1 MVTCFAC
8 GRESPDGF
16 QFCGFC
22 GTPLAPASTDA
33 PHEERKVV
41 SVLFCDLVGFT
52 ATSEHADPEDVRARL
67 RPYHDGVRSVLERH
81 GGTVEKFVGDAVMA
95 VFGAP
100 VTHEDDAER
109 AVRAGLRILE
119 EIAQLNDQDPEL
131 ALQVR
136 VGVNTGEAVVAL
148 QARPELGEA
157 FVTGDVV
164 NTAARV
170 QSAAPVDAVAVAEAT
185 FRATDRVFDFT
196 PLEQVP
202 VKGKVEP
209 LRLWQ
214 PLQPRARFGA
224 DVTRSFATPLV
235 GRDAD
240 KAALIASFERAASQR
255 SCQLVTVVGEPGV
268 GKSRLGGELFSYVE
282 QRPGLVRWR
291 QGRCLPYG
299 DGIAFWALGEIVKAD
314 AGILESDSPA
324 RAAAKL
330 ERIVPPDIED
340 REWLLSRIGPLVGV
354 PGAPAAQDESFAA
367 WRRFCELLAADS
379 PCILVVEDLHWAD
392 DALLAF
398 LEHLADWAQ
407 DVPLLVLCTTRP
419 ELFEQHPHFGSHA
432 RNAQRIN
439 LAPLSDRETV
449 QLFSLLLERA
459 VLPEPLERTLLEH
472 AGGNPLYAEEFVRL
486 LSDRDLLTVPD
497 ELQLPESLQA
507 LIAARLDTLSADRKA
522 LLQDAAVVGKVFWAG
537 AVAEMGGRD
546 LHELEQALHELSR
559 KELVRPARVSAM
571 QGEREYGFWH
581 ALVRDVCYQQIPRAV
596 RAAKHRAAAAWIEEQ
611 AGEGADDLAD
621 VLAHHYLTALELQ
634 EATGAGTDPELHDGA
649 VRYLALAGERALPLD
664 LAHAES
670 SLSRALELAP
680 AGHPRRADL
689 LESWAAAAL
698 QQMRPRE
705 VRTALEEALA
715 IHRASGDRL
724 ATGHV
729 LTRLSV
735 ALGRLGDPLQEEL
748 LRQAITTLEAEAPSP
763 ELVDAYSTQAARR
776 CIVGDYPEAIAVADK
791 ALALAARLGATEPA
805 RALGYR
811 GLSRAGRG
819 EQAGLDDVRVAI
831 AVAAADGESRTAALL
846 QNNLCI
852 AIWQFEGAAVALA
865 AGADVL
871 EYCRRRG
878 ITETTVSITAM
889 STTWLV
895 ETGETQEALARSGPM
910 ADELDLIGDIVALEP
925 RSVQLLLHAR
935 RGDRD
940 DASLLDA
947 AERLVS
953 RARETGEPQMIGEA
967 WAAAVELM
975 LLHERSDRAHTL
987 LLEIADLPV
996 PTDIYW
1002 ATYLPTLHRSALRLG
1017 DSALARRL
1025 TDGVPS
1031 GMPIFERAL
1040 SSTRAQQAEAE
1051 GAGAEAASLYAEA
1064 AAAWGRFDNRPEQ
1077 AFALLGQGRALRA
1090 LADPLAAEKPLLEAR
1105 ALFERMEYGPFVAT
1119 VDALIR
1125 S

>member
-1 MVTCFAC
+1 MVTCPAC
-8 GRESPDGF
+8 GRKSPDGF

-22 GTPLAPASTDA
+22 GTPLTPAATDA

-52 ATSEHADPEDVRARL
+52 ATSEQADPEDVRARL
-67 RPYHDGVRSVLERH
+67 RPYHDRMRSVLERH

-100 VTHEDDAER
+100 ITHEDDAER
-109 AVRAGLRILE
+109 AVRAGLSILE
-119 EIAQLNDQDPEL
+119 EIARLNEQDPEP

-157 FVTGDVV
+157 FVAGDVV

-196 PLEQVP
+196 PLEQVA
-202 VKGKVEP
+202 VKGKAEP
-209 LRLWQ
+209 LLLWQ

-240 KAALIASFERAASQR
+240 KAALIASFERAAAQR

-324 RAAAKL
+324 QAAAKL
-330 ERIVPPDIED
+330 DRIVPPGVDD
-340 REWLLSRIGPLVGV
+340 RDWLLSRLGPLVGV
-354 PGAPAAQDESFAA
+354 PGAPAGQDESFAA

-398 LEHLADWAQ
+398 IEYLADWAQ

-419 ELFEQHPHFGSHA
+419 ELYEQHPHFGSHA

-459 VLPEPLERTLLEH
+459 VLPAPLERTLLAH

-507 LIAARLDTLSADRKA
+507 LIAARLDTLSTDRKA

-546 LHELEQALHELSR
+546 LHDLEQALHELSR
-559 KELVRPARVSAM
+559 KELVRPVRVSAM
-571 QGEREYGFWH
+571 QGEHEYGFWH

-596 RAAKHRAAAAWIEEQ
+596 RAAKHRAAAAWIEGR
-611 AGEGADDLAD
+611 AGARADDLAD
-621 VLAHHYLTALELQ
+621 VLAHHDLTALELH
-634 EATGAGTDPELHDGA
+634 EAAGASADSALQDSA
-649 VRYLALAGERALPLD
+649 IRYLALAGERALPLD
-664 LAHAES
+664 LARAEA
-670 SLSRALELAP
+670 SLTRALELAP
-680 AGHPRRADL
+680 AGHPRRAAL
-689 LESWAAAAL
+689 LESWAAAGL

-705 VRTALEEALA
+705 VREALEEALA
-715 IHRASGDRL
+715 IDRASGDRL
-724 ATGHV
+724 ATGRV
-729 LTRLSV
+729 LTTLSI
-735 ALGRLGDPLQEEL
+735 AIGRLGDPLQEDVLSE
-748 LRQAITTLEAEAPSP
+748 AINSLEAEPPSP
-763 ELVDAYSTQAARR
+763 ELVYAYSVRAARR
-776 CIVGDYPEAIAVADK
+776 CIVGDYPEASAAADK
-791 ALALAARLGATEPA
+791 ALELAARLGSVEPA

-819 EQAGLDDVRVAI
+819 DQAGLDDVRRAVGLAI
-831 AVAAADGESRTAALL
+831 AQGESRTAALL

-852 AIWQFEGAAVALA
+852 AIWQFEGAAAALA
-865 AGADVL
+865 AGAEVL

-878 ITETTVSITAM
+878 VTETTVSITAM
-889 STTWLV
+889 STTWLL
-895 ETGETQEALARSGPM
+895 ETGQTLEALDRSGRL
-910 ADELDLIGDIVALEP
+910 ADQLDTTGDIVGLEP
-925 RSVQLLLHAR
+925 RSVQLLLQAR
-935 RGDRD
+935 RGNRNDPAR
-940 DASLLDA
+940 LEA

-953 RARETGEPQMIGEA
+953 RARATAEPQQIAEA
-967 WAAAVELM
+967 WAAAAELL
-975 LLHERSDRAHTL
+975 LLHNLPDRAHAL
-987 LLEIADLPV
+987 LREVAELPV

-1002 ATYLPTLHRSALRLG
+1002 ASYLPALHRSALQLG
-1017 DSALARRL
+1017 DPALARRL
-1025 TDGVPS
+1025 TDGVTS

-1040 SSTRAQQAEAE
+1040 VSTRAQQAEAD
-1051 GAGAEAASLYAEA
+1051 GALAEAAALYAEA
-1064 AAAWGRFDNRPEQ
+1064 AATWQRFDHLPEQ
-1077 AFALLGQGRALRA
+1077 AFALLGRGRALRA
-1090 LADPLAAEKPLLEAR
+1090 LAEPGANAPLLEAR
-1105 ALFERMEYGPFVAT
+1105 ELFERMEYGPLVAA
-1119 VDALIR
+1119 VDALLLA
-1125 S
+1125 